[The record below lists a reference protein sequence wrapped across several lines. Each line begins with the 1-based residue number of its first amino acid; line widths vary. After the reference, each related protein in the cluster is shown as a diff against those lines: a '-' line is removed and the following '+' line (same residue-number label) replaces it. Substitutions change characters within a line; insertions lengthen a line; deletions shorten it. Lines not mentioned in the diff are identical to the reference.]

1 MLKYLV
7 ALKIPALS
15 PIKHEKFLS
24 KAFLAKKIFG
34 KNSLDFISIGKNIN
48 LDFLF
53 KIIIL
58 ELIKSYLF
66 CLIVYM
72 FLIPTIVSGKITLG
86 IMNQILRAFGQ
97 VASSFQFLVNSW
109 TTIIDLISVYK
120 RLQAFE
126 ASIYDRDLPK
136 IDQEFIKTQRED

>member
-1 MLKYLV
+1 MARYLYLQ
-7 ALKIPALS
+7 A
-15 PIKHEKFLS
+15 
-24 KAFLAKKIFG
+24 
-34 KNSLDFISIGKNIN
+34 DNI
-48 LDFLF
+48 
-53 KIIIL
+53 
-58 ELIKSYLF
+58 
-66 CLIVYM
+66 IVYM

-126 ASIYDRDLPK
+126 ASIYNRDLPT